1 MHTNTMAKQVSQLR
15 PTEMCQGVPEQSP
28 LEEKIQVEGKVSSKP
43 KMSCTQK
50 VSIRLNSLESI
61 WYCILIVVVTFFL
74 LGDALRQY
82 KHYNNLDWPDKPPR
96 GELRLYL
103 LLIFSAFA
111 LILLFIPTQIF
122 KVGNRA
128 NDQDKLGL
136 IKTRRNGFRKM
147 SASSTPIK
155 TLQQY
160 VYKLRGISK
169 HMGPVGATLHII
181 SAFCLLLPLMF
192 LQARAIEN
200 ELLPT
205 EMIWKSEVAVVS
217 AAAYSVDVSANL
229 DTISGPAV
237 TPANLPPQDS
247 SDMARNKNPFRVFMI
262 TINYLNYI
270 VPLFFYAIR
279 YAEVFWVSHKGFA
292 FLFSA
297 QLMMNA
303 IHYALGFVGMSIM
316 YKLSMYVH
324 GDYNNDMENSPNIV
338 QPSLLI
344 LAFLSMNITVFLSA
358 VIFYLFG
365 YTRYKL
371 SESEVVSPDEVDG
384 QGTAKLWILRFNGL
398 LPHIGAF
405 IVFVIL
411 IVCKGVFIVEYITV
425 YSWLEDGDGRIL
437 CCILFDILFLLAW
450 LALWVMFT
458 FKLNWKFG
466 FFSHPAPYSK
476 VDGPSDSY
484 RDQGSSN
491 SDTDV
496 ESHGLNH
503 YASSGHNA
511 KEAETSFGKA
521 GDTCLLAKQF
531 ENHRN
536 VALVNEEPDRIA
548 NNSIKYADEDSSIAI
563 DSASSPSKYKQ
574 DEKPKN
580 PSSDDAS
587 RGGLMME
594 VSLEDDSP
602 TVSSPM
608 LPQEA

>member
-1 MHTNTMAKQVSQLR
+1 
-15 PTEMCQGVPEQSP
+15 
-28 LEEKIQVEGKVSSKP
+28 
-43 KMSCTQK
+43 
-50 VSIRLNSLESI
+50 
-61 WYCILIVVVTFFL
+61 
-74 LGDALRQY
+74 
-82 KHYNNLDWPDKPPR
+82 
-96 GELRLYL
+96 
-103 LLIFSAFA
+103 
-111 LILLFIPTQIF
+111 
-122 KVGNRA
+122 
-128 NDQDKLGL
+128 
-136 IKTRRNGFRKM
+136 
-147 SASSTPIK
+147 
-155 TLQQY
+155 
-160 VYKLRGISK
+160 
-169 HMGPVGATLHII
+169 
-181 SAFCLLLPLMF
+181 
-192 LQARAIEN
+192 
-200 ELLPT
+200 
-205 EMIWKSEVAVVS
+205 
-217 AAAYSVDVSANL
+217 
-229 DTISGPAV
+229 
-237 TPANLPPQDS
+237 
-247 SDMARNKNPFRVFMI
+247 
-262 TINYLNYI
+262 
-270 VPLFFYAIR
+270 
-279 YAEVFWVSHKGFA
+279 
-292 FLFSA
+292 
-297 QLMMNA
+297 MNA

-344 LAFLSMNITVFLSA
+344 LAFLSMNITVFSPA

-371 SESEVVSPDEVDG
+371 SGARWCRQTRWMARDRKALDFKVQWVTATHWSFYRVCYSHRMQGSFHRGIHNCVQLVGGWRWPYIMLHPLRHTLSLGLVGIMGNVYLQTELEV
-384 QGTAKLWILRFNGL
+384 W
-398 LPHIGAF
+398 
-405 IVFVIL
+405 
-411 IVCKGVFIVEYITV
+411 
-425 YSWLEDGDGRIL
+425 
-437 CCILFDILFLLAW
+437 
-450 LALWVMFT
+450 
-458 FKLNWKFG
+458 